1 MRPKA
6 AFLRRWP
13 QAGLHHD
20 LEALTRRFEEGFFCR
35 GELGAVVAARE
46 QVAVAICG
54 HRDRGMAE
62 PGLDQ
67 L

>member
-1 MRPKA
+1 MTS
-6 AFLRRWP
+6 
-13 QAGLHHD
+13 
-20 LEALTRRFEEGFFCR
+20 EALTRRFEEGFFCR